1 MNKKILMTLLAITSI
16 GLANSKITN
25 IEVTNLSQLSEDV
38 IKNALPIKEG
48 NEYTNKVSNDI
59 YLSLLRTGLVQN
71 VNIYP
76 TKDGDNVNLKI
87 VVDEL
92 PNAKAIYENKLE
104 IEALKEKTE
113 YLVNKVYF
121 TGTDQNL
128 NALVE
133 KSGLKIGEYF
143 SPYDAEVL
151 KSLIMSTGYFGNVE
165 LDVHRSADD
174 KSVDLEFKV
183 VRNPVI
189 KSVKITGS
197 KLMDEETLIKVSRLK
212 VGEILNLQLL
222 RQETSPLLKAYA
234 DNGYVWVGYKK
245 LDISN
250 DGDINI
256 EISEAKVSKIVYD
269 KKGTVKDGERI
280 DSKDYKLKTND
291 FVLKRNTYIKEGDVL
306 NQKALETTLA
316 ELFRTGLFSNINHEI
331 TQDVNNPENLIVR
344 IVLTERPTTAINA
357 NISYST
363 EDSLSGSL
371 KLSDSNF
378 LGREESFDLTGE
390 AGIKGNYSISLGFK
404 DPWIQNTSRILA
416 GGNIYFKKTTTRVK
430 DLDEFKK
437 DPNQDEAKFAES
449 IYNEPTDKQYVFG
462 INGQIGKG
470 LTNDIYLTLTPRLI
484 NVYSKSRAKEEKA
497 RVYQDYT
504 LASIGGDLIYDT
516 RDDRNTPKK
525 GLYADLYVEG
535 GYIFR
540 EKSLKL
546 NKGRPIEIADKDG
559 KGTGEYEKYK
569 PRAYALTTL
578 DLRAYHP
585 VYKSSNSMAYR
596 LLATYAHDNTP
607 VGQLAVVGDG
617 ITLRGLPNSVSSNKY
632 SVTFTAENR
641 TYFNDYLQGVL
652 FYDAGIAE
660 NIKIEGTNKLKF
672 VNNIGLGARINT
684 PIGVVR
690 LDYAWNLEKGKKPTG
705 KFNFGFGQTF

>member
-1 MNKKILMTLLAITSI
+1 MNKKMLSALLAITSI
-16 GLANSKITN
+16 GLANTKINNIEITN
-25 IEVTNLSQLSEDV
+25 LKQLSEDV
-38 IKNALPIKEG
+38 IKNALPVKEG

-71 VNIYP
+71 ANIYP

-92 PNAKAIYENKLE
+92 PNAKEIYENKLE

-113 YLVNKVYF
+113 YLINKIYF

-128 NALVE
+128 NELVE
-133 KSGLKIGEYF
+133 KSGLKVGEYF
-143 SPYDAEVL
+143 TPYNAEVL
-151 KSLIMSTGYFGNVE
+151 RSLILSTGNFGNVE
-165 LDVHRSADD
+165 INTHRSADN

-183 VRNPVI
+183 VQNPVI
-189 KSVKITGS
+189 KSVRITGS
-197 KLMDEETLIKVSRLK
+197 KLMDEETLIKVSGLK
-212 VGEILNLQLL
+212 VGDILNTQLL

-234 DNGYVWVGYKK
+234 DNGYTWIGYKR
-245 LDISN
+245 LDVTN

-256 EISEAKVSKIVYD
+256 ELLEGKISKVVYD
-269 KKGTVKDGERI
+269 KKGSVKDGERI
-280 DSKDYKLKTND
+280 DSKDYKLKTKD
-291 FVLKRNTYIKEGDVL
+291 FVLKRNTYVKEGDVL
-306 NQKALETTLA
+306 NQKALEKTLS
-316 ELFRTGLFSNINHEI
+316 ELFRTGLFSNITHEI
-331 TQDVNNPENLIVR
+331 TQDINNPENLIVR
-344 IVLTERPTTAINA
+344 IILTERPTTAINA
-357 NISYST
+357 NLSYST
-363 EDSLSGSL
+363 EDSVSGSL

-390 AGIKGNYSISLGFK
+390 AGIKGNYNISLGFK
-404 DPWIQNTSRILA
+404 DPWIENTSRILA
-416 GGNIYFKKTTTRVK
+416 GGNIYFKKTTIRVK

-437 DPNQDEAKFAES
+437 DTNQDEQAFAEK

-470 LTNDIYLTLTPRLI
+470 LTNDIYLTLTPRLV
-484 NVYSKSRAKEEKA
+484 NVFSKSRAKEEKA

-504 LASIGGDLIYDT
+504 LTSLGGDLIYDT

-546 NKGRPIEIADKDG
+546 NKGKPIEIADKDG

>member
-183 VRNPVI
+183 VQNPVI

-250 DGDINI
+250 DGNINI

-331 TQDVNNPENLIVR
+331 TQDINNPENLIVR

-470 LTNDIYLTLTPRLI
+470 LTSDIYLTLTPRLI

>member
-1 MNKKILMTLLAITSI
+1 M
-16 GLANSKITN
+16 
-25 IEVTNLSQLSEDV
+25 
-38 IKNALPIKEG
+38 PIKEG

-183 VRNPVI
+183 VQNPVI

-470 LTNDIYLTLTPRLI
+470 LTSDIYLTLTPRLI
-484 NVYSKSRAKEEKA
+484 NVYSKNRAKEEKA

-546 NKGRPIEIADKDG
+546 NKGKPIEIVDKEG

>member
-183 VRNPVI
+183 VQNPVI

-331 TQDVNNPENLIVR
+331 TQDINNPENLIVR

-470 LTNDIYLTLTPRLI
+470 LTSDIYLTLTPRLI

-546 NKGRPIEIADKDG
+546 NKGRPIEIVDKDG

>member
-165 LDVHRSADD
+165 LDVHRSAND

-183 VRNPVI
+183 VQNPVI

-222 RQETSPLLKAYA
+222 RQETSPLLKAYV

-470 LTNDIYLTLTPRLI
+470 LTSDIYLTLTPRLI
-484 NVYSKSRAKEEKA
+484 NVYSKNRAKEEKA

-546 NKGRPIEIADKDG
+546 NKGRPIEITDKDG

-660 NIKIEGTNKLKF
+660 NIKIDGTNKLKF

>member
-38 IKNALPIKEG
+38 IKNTLPIKEG

-165 LDVHRSADD
+165 LDVHRSAND

-183 VRNPVI
+183 VQNPVI

-331 TQDVNNPENLIVR
+331 TQDINNPENLIVR

-470 LTNDIYLTLTPRLI
+470 LTSDIYLTLTPRLI
-484 NVYSKSRAKEEKA
+484 NVYSKNRAKEEKA

-546 NKGRPIEIADKDG
+546 NKGRPIEITDKDG

>member
-183 VRNPVI
+183 VQNPVI

-331 TQDVNNPENLIVR
+331 TQDINNPENLIVR

-470 LTNDIYLTLTPRLI
+470 LTSDIYLTLTPRLI

-546 NKGRPIEIADKDG
+546 NKGKPIEIADKDG

>member
-38 IKNALPIKEG
+38 IKSALPVKEG

-133 KSGLKIGEYF
+133 KSGLKIGESF

-183 VRNPVI
+183 VQNPVI

-245 LDISN
+245 LDISS

-331 TQDVNNPENLIVR
+331 TQDINNPENLIVR
-344 IVLTERPTTAINA
+344 IILTERPTTAINA

-437 DPNQDEAKFAES
+437 DPNQDEQAFAEK

-470 LTNDIYLTLTPRLI
+470 LTSDIYLTLTPRLI

-546 NKGRPIEIADKDG
+546 NKGRPIEITDKDG

-585 VYKSSNSMAYR
+585 VYKDSNSMAYR

-660 NIKIEGTNKLKF
+660 NIKIDGTDKLKF

-690 LDYAWNLEKGKKPTG
+690 LDYAWNLEKGKKATG

>member
-165 LDVHRSADD
+165 LDVHRSAND

-183 VRNPVI
+183 VQNPVI

-470 LTNDIYLTLTPRLI
+470 LTSDIYLTLTPRLI
-484 NVYSKSRAKEEKA
+484 NVYSKNRAKEEKA

-546 NKGRPIEIADKDG
+546 NKGRPIEITDKDG

-660 NIKIEGTNKLKF
+660 NIKIDGTNKLKF

>member
-183 VRNPVI
+183 VQNPVI

-331 TQDVNNPENLIVR
+331 TQDINNPENLIVR

-470 LTNDIYLTLTPRLI
+470 LTSDIYLTLTPRLI

-546 NKGRPIEIADKDG
+546 NKGRPIEITDKDG

>member
-183 VRNPVI
+183 VQNPVI

-470 LTNDIYLTLTPRLI
+470 LTSDIYLTLTPRLI

-504 LASIGGDLIYDT
+504 LASIGSDLIYDT

>member
-1 MNKKILMTLLAITSI
+1 MNKKILMTLLAISSI

-38 IKNALPIKEG
+38 IKSALPVKEG

-133 KSGLKIGEYF
+133 KSGLKIGESF

-183 VRNPVI
+183 VQNPVI

-256 EISEAKVSKIVYD
+256 EISEAKVSKVVYD

-331 TQDVNNPENLIVR
+331 TQDINNPENLIVR
-344 IVLTERPTTAINA
+344 IILTERPTTAINA

-470 LTNDIYLTLTPRLI
+470 LTSDIYLTLTPRLI

-632 SVTFTAENR
+632 SLTFTAENR

-660 NIKIEGTNKLKF
+660 NIKVEGTNKLKF

-690 LDYAWNLEKGKKPTG
+690 LDYAWNLEKGKKATG

>member
-183 VRNPVI
+183 VQNPVI

-331 TQDVNNPENLIVR
+331 TQDINNPENLIVR

-470 LTNDIYLTLTPRLI
+470 LTSDIYLTLTPRLI

-546 NKGRPIEIADKDG
+546 NKGRPIEITDKDG

-690 LDYAWNLEKGKKPTG
+690 LDYAWNLEKGKKTTG

>member
-165 LDVHRSADD
+165 LDVHRSAND

-183 VRNPVI
+183 VQNPVI

-331 TQDVNNPENLIVR
+331 TQDINNPENLIVR

-470 LTNDIYLTLTPRLI
+470 LTSDIYLTLTPRLI
-484 NVYSKSRAKEEKA
+484 NVYSKNRAKEEKA

-546 NKGRPIEIADKDG
+546 NKGRPIEITDKDG

>member
-165 LDVHRSADD
+165 LDVHRSAND

-183 VRNPVI
+183 VQNPVI

-331 TQDVNNPENLIVR
+331 TQDINNPENLIVR

>member
-183 VRNPVI
+183 VQNPVI

-331 TQDVNNPENLIVR
+331 TQDINNPENLIVR

-449 IYNEPTDKQYVFG
+449 IYSEPTDKQYVFG

-470 LTNDIYLTLTPRLI
+470 LTSDIYLTLTPRLI
-484 NVYSKSRAKEEKA
+484 NVYSKNRAKEEKA

-546 NKGRPIEIADKDG
+546 NKGRPIEITDKDG

>member
-1 MNKKILMTLLAITSI
+1 MNKKMLSALLAITSI
-16 GLANSKITN
+16 GLANTKINNIEITN
-25 IEVTNLSQLSEDV
+25 LKQLSEDV
-38 IKNALPIKEG
+38 IKNALPVKEG

-71 VNIYP
+71 ANIYP

-92 PNAKAIYENKLE
+92 PNSKEIYENKLE

-113 YLVNKVYF
+113 YLINKIYF

-128 NALVE
+128 NELVE
-133 KSGLKIGEYF
+133 KSGLKVGEYF
-143 SPYDAEVL
+143 TPYNAEVL
-151 KSLIMSTGYFGNVE
+151 RSLILSTGYFGNVE
-165 LDVHRSADD
+165 INTHRSADN

-183 VRNPVI
+183 VQNPVI
-189 KSVKITGS
+189 KSVRITGS
-197 KLMDEETLIKVSRLK
+197 KLMDEETLIKVSGLK
-212 VGEILNLQLL
+212 VGDILNTQLL

-234 DNGYVWVGYKK
+234 DNGYTWIGYKR
-245 LDISN
+245 LDVTN

-256 EISEAKVSKIVYD
+256 ELLEGKISKVVYD
-269 KKGTVKDGERI
+269 KKGSVKDGERI
-280 DSKDYKLKTND
+280 DSKDYKLKTKD

-306 NQKALETTLA
+306 NQKALEKTLS
-316 ELFRTGLFSNINHEI
+316 ELFRTGLFSNITHEI
-331 TQDVNNPENLIVR
+331 TQDINNPENLIVR
-344 IVLTERPTTAINA
+344 IILTERPTTAINA
-357 NISYST
+357 NLSYST
-363 EDSLSGSL
+363 EDSVSGSL

-390 AGIKGNYSISLGFK
+390 AGIKGNYNISLGFK
-404 DPWIQNTSRILA
+404 DPWIENTSRILA
-416 GGNIYFKKTTTRVK
+416 GGNIYFKKTTIRVK

-437 DPNQDEAKFAES
+437 DANQDEQAFAEK

-470 LTNDIYLTLTPRLI
+470 LTNDIYLTLTPRLV
-484 NVYSKSRAKEEKA
+484 NVFSKSRAKEEKA

-504 LASIGGDLIYDT
+504 LTSLGGDLIYDT

-540 EKSLKL
+540 ENSLKL
-546 NKGRPIEIADKDG
+546 SKGKPIEIKDKDG
-559 KGTGEYEKYK
+559 KLTGEYEKYK

-585 VYKSSNSMAYR
+585 VYKDSNSMAYR

-617 ITLRGLPNSVSSNKY
+617 LTLRGLPNSVSGNKY

-652 FYDAGIAE
+652 FYDSGIAE
-660 NIKIEGTNKLKF
+660 NIKVEGTNKLKF

-690 LDYAWNLEKGKKPTG
+690 LDYAWNIEKGQKQTG

>member
-38 IKNALPIKEG
+38 IKNTLPIKEG

-183 VRNPVI
+183 VQNPVI

-331 TQDVNNPENLIVR
+331 TQDINNPENLIVR

-470 LTNDIYLTLTPRLI
+470 LTSDIYLTLTPRLI
-484 NVYSKSRAKEEKA
+484 NVYSKNRAKEEKA

-546 NKGRPIEIADKDG
+546 NKGRPIEITDKDG

>member
-1 MNKKILMTLLAITSI
+1 MNKKILMTLLAIASI

-183 VRNPVI
+183 VQNPVI

-331 TQDVNNPENLIVR
+331 TQDINNPENLIVR

-470 LTNDIYLTLTPRLI
+470 LTSDIYLTLTPRLI

-546 NKGRPIEIADKDG
+546 NKGKPIEIVDKDG

>member
-183 VRNPVI
+183 VQNPVI

-331 TQDVNNPENLIVR
+331 TQDINNPENLIVR

-470 LTNDIYLTLTPRLI
+470 LTSDIYLTLTPRLI
-484 NVYSKSRAKEEKA
+484 NVYSKNRAKEEKA

-546 NKGRPIEIADKDG
+546 NKGRPIEITDKDG
-559 KGTGEYEKYK
+559 KRTGEYEKYK

-660 NIKIEGTNKLKF
+660 NIKVDGTNKLKF

-690 LDYAWNLEKGKKPTG
+690 LDYAWYLEKGKKPTG

>member
-38 IKNALPIKEG
+38 IKSALPVKEG

-183 VRNPVI
+183 VQNPVI

-331 TQDVNNPENLIVR
+331 TQDINNPENLIVR

-546 NKGRPIEIADKDG
+546 NKGRPIEITDKDG

-585 VYKSSNSMAYR
+585 VYKDSNSMAYR

-660 NIKIEGTNKLKF
+660 NIKIDGTDKLKF

>member
-104 IEALKEKTE
+104 IKALKEKTE

-183 VRNPVI
+183 VQNPVI

-331 TQDVNNPENLIVR
+331 TQDINNPENLIVR

-470 LTNDIYLTLTPRLI
+470 LTSDIYLTLTPRLI

-546 NKGRPIEIADKDG
+546 NKGKPIEIADKDG

>member
-1 MNKKILMTLLAITSI
+1 MNKKILMTLLAISSI
-16 GLANSKITN
+16 GLANAKITN

-38 IKNALPIKEG
+38 IKSALPVKEG

-133 KSGLKIGEYF
+133 KSGLKIGESF

-183 VRNPVI
+183 VQNPVI

-256 EISEAKVSKIVYD
+256 EISEAKVSKVVYD

-331 TQDVNNPENLIVR
+331 TQDINNPENLIVR
-344 IVLTERPTTAINA
+344 IILTERPTTAINA

-470 LTNDIYLTLTPRLI
+470 LTSDIYLTLTPRLI

-632 SVTFTAENR
+632 SLTFTAENR

-660 NIKIEGTNKLKF
+660 NIKVEGTNKLKF

-690 LDYAWNLEKGKKPTG
+690 LDYAWNLEKGKKATG

>member
-183 VRNPVI
+183 VQNSVI

-331 TQDVNNPENLIVR
+331 TQDINNPENLIVR

-470 LTNDIYLTLTPRLI
+470 LTSDIYLTLTPRLI

-546 NKGRPIEIADKDG
+546 NKGRPIEITDKDG

-690 LDYAWNLEKGKKPTG
+690 LDYAWNLEKGKKATG

>member
-183 VRNPVI
+183 VQNPVI

-331 TQDVNNPENLIVR
+331 TQDINNPENLIVR

-470 LTNDIYLTLTPRLI
+470 LTSDIYLTLTPRLI
-484 NVYSKSRAKEEKA
+484 NVYSKNRAKEEKA

-546 NKGRPIEIADKDG
+546 NKGRPIEITDKDG
-559 KGTGEYEKYK
+559 KRTGEYEKYK

-607 VGQLAVVGDG
+607 V
-617 ITLRGLPNSVSSNKY
+617 
-632 SVTFTAENR
+632 
-641 TYFNDYLQGVL
+641 
-652 FYDAGIAE
+652 
-660 NIKIEGTNKLKF
+660 
-672 VNNIGLGARINT
+672 
-684 PIGVVR
+684 
-690 LDYAWNLEKGKKPTG
+690 
-705 KFNFGFGQTF
+705 

>member
-183 VRNPVI
+183 VQNPVI

-331 TQDVNNPENLIVR
+331 TQDINNPENLIVR

-470 LTNDIYLTLTPRLI
+470 LTSDIYLTLTPRLI

-578 DLRAYHP
+578 DLIAYHP

>member
-165 LDVHRSADD
+165 LDVHRSAND

-183 VRNPVI
+183 VQNPVI

-331 TQDVNNPENLIVR
+331 TQDINNPENLIVR

-470 LTNDIYLTLTPRLI
+470 LTSDIYLTLTPRLI
-484 NVYSKSRAKEEKA
+484 NVYSKNRAKEEKA

-546 NKGRPIEIADKDG
+546 NKGRPIEITDKDG
-559 KGTGEYEKYK
+559 KRTGEYEKYK

>member
-165 LDVHRSADD
+165 LDVHRSAND

-183 VRNPVI
+183 VQNPVI

-331 TQDVNNPENLIVR
+331 TQDINNPENLIVR

-470 LTNDIYLTLTPRLI
+470 LTSDIYLTLTPRLI
-484 NVYSKSRAKEEKA
+484 NVYSKNRAKEEKA

-546 NKGRPIEIADKDG
+546 NKGRPIEITDKDG

-660 NIKIEGTNKLKF
+660 NIKIDGTNKLKF

>member
-165 LDVHRSADD
+165 LDVHRSAND

-183 VRNPVI
+183 VQNPVI

-546 NKGRPIEIADKDG
+546 NKGRPIEIAGKDG

-617 ITLRGLPNSVSSNKY
+617 ITLRGLLNSVSSNKY

>member
-183 VRNPVI
+183 VQNPVI

-331 TQDVNNPENLIVR
+331 TQDINNPENLIVR

-546 NKGRPIEIADKDG
+546 NKGIPIEIADKDG

>member
-183 VRNPVI
+183 VQNPVI

-250 DGDINI
+250 DGNINI

-331 TQDVNNPENLIVR
+331 TQDINNPENLIVR

-470 LTNDIYLTLTPRLI
+470 LTSDIYLTLTPRLI

-546 NKGRPIEIADKDG
+546 NKGKPIEIADKDG

-690 LDYAWNLEKGKKPTG
+690 LDYAWNLEKGKKTTG

>member
-165 LDVHRSADD
+165 LDVDRSADD

-183 VRNPVI
+183 VQNPVI

-331 TQDVNNPENLIVR
+331 TQDINNPENLIVR

-470 LTNDIYLTLTPRLI
+470 LTSDIYLTLTPRLI
-484 NVYSKSRAKEEKA
+484 NVYSKNRAKEEKA

-546 NKGRPIEIADKDG
+546 NKGRPIEITDKDG

-660 NIKIEGTNKLKF
+660 NIKIDGTNKLKF

>member
-165 LDVHRSADD
+165 LDVHRSAND

-183 VRNPVI
+183 VQNPVI

>member
-165 LDVHRSADD
+165 LDVHRSAND

-183 VRNPVI
+183 VQNPVI

-470 LTNDIYLTLTPRLI
+470 LTSDIYLTLTPRLI

-546 NKGRPIEIADKDG
+546 NKGKPIEIVDKDG

-660 NIKIEGTNKLKF
+660 NIKVDGTNKLKF

-690 LDYAWNLEKGKKPTG
+690 LDYAWNLEKGKKATG

>member
-183 VRNPVI
+183 VQNPVI

-331 TQDVNNPENLIVR
+331 TQDINNPENLIVR

-470 LTNDIYLTLTPRLI
+470 LTSDIYLTLTPRLI
-484 NVYSKSRAKEEKA
+484 NVYSKNRAKEEKA

-546 NKGRPIEIADKDG
+546 NKGRPIEITDKDG

-632 SVTFTAENR
+632 SVTFTVENR

>member
-183 VRNPVI
+183 VQNPVI

-331 TQDVNNPENLIVR
+331 TQDINNPENLIVR

-470 LTNDIYLTLTPRLI
+470 LTSDIYLTLTPRLI

-546 NKGRPIEIADKDG
+546 NKGRPIEITDKDG

-660 NIKIEGTNKLKF
+660 NIKVDGTNKLKF

-690 LDYAWNLEKGKKPTG
+690 LDYAWNLEKGKKATG

>member
-165 LDVHRSADD
+165 LDVHRSAND

-183 VRNPVI
+183 VQNPVI

-331 TQDVNNPENLIVR
+331 TQDINNPENLIVR

-596 LLATYAHDNTP
+596 LLVTYAHDNTP

>member
-183 VRNPVI
+183 VQNPVI

-331 TQDVNNPENLIVR
+331 TQDINNPENLIVR

-470 LTNDIYLTLTPRLI
+470 LTSDIYLTLTPRLI

-546 NKGRPIEIADKDG
+546 NKGKPIEIVDKDG

-660 NIKIEGTNKLKF
+660 NIKVDGTNKLKF

-690 LDYAWNLEKGKKPTG
+690 LDYAWNLEKGKKATG

>member
-165 LDVHRSADD
+165 LDVHRSAND

-183 VRNPVI
+183 VQNPVI

-331 TQDVNNPENLIVR
+331 TQDINNPENLIVR

-470 LTNDIYLTLTPRLI
+470 LTSDIYLTLTPRLI

-546 NKGRPIEIADKDG
+546 NKGKPIEIVDKDG

>member
-183 VRNPVI
+183 VQNPVI

-331 TQDVNNPENLIVR
+331 TQDINNPENLIVR

-470 LTNDIYLTLTPRLI
+470 LTSDIYLTLTPRLI
-484 NVYSKSRAKEEKA
+484 NVYSKSRAKEEKS

-546 NKGRPIEIADKDG
+546 NKGRPIEITDKDG

-690 LDYAWNLEKGKKPTG
+690 LDYAWNLEKGKKTTG